1 MARPVELRASRKAA
15 LRFDSTAFMP
25 RPVSIRVTC
34 MIGITKRQR
43 EVLNFIE
50 ATRASVGHSPTLREI
65 ASHFGFRSPKAA
77 ADHVTALQRK
87 GVLSSAGGKARALRP
102 VSPWEKM
109 LQPIAHIP
117 VYGSIPAGFAQD
129 REQEPERC
137 ISVDVRT
144 LGFRPTSQTFALQ
157 VLGESMSGKGI
168 FDGDY
173 ALIEGGRTPRRG
185 DVVAALIDNESTL
198 KTFVIEKG
206 RPVLRSENP
215 QFPKLVPA
223 HDLVIQGVMVG
234 LIRQCQ

>member
-1 MARPVELRASRKAA
+1 
-15 LRFDSTAFMP
+15 
-25 RPVSIRVTC
+25 

-50 ATRASVGHSPTLREI
+50 ATRTSAGHSPTLREI

-87 GVLSSAGGKARALRP
+87 GVLTSADGKARALRA
-102 VSPWEKM
+102 VSRWEKM
-109 LQPIAHIP
+109 LQPVAHIP

-144 LGFRPTSQTFALQ
+144 LGFRPTAQTFALQ
-157 VLGESMSGKGI
+157 VRGESMSGKGI

-206 RPVLRSENP
+206 RPVLRAENP
-215 QFPKLVPA
+215 KFPKLIPA

-234 LIRQCQ
+234 LIRQCL